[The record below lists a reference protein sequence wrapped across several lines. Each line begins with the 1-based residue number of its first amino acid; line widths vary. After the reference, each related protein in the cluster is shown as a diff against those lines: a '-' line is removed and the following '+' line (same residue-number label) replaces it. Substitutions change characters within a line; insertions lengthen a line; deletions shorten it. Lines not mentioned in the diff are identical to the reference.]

1 MNDQTTED
9 IELANFCKYLSD
21 SPSVINGIFKSQKIR
36 FTQPA
41 VLNDPLEFNPSIKYP
56 RINTQYTKYSLDGI
70 LLPSADDYFRKTYI
84 IDQIN
89 NYGILS
95 LTRIPDSFSMWNFYS
110 NGHKGAA
117 LVFKVDFDKHSCML
131 SPTGERYPL
140 EKVTYDDEY
149 SFSLADVSP
158 NGRDEIPMEEIN
170 NKFFFKK
177 TSRWVDEQEWRM
189 VRPIHDRDDFD
200 INELQKLYL
209 FDFSLD
215 CIESIIFGAM
225 MSVENKILIQNCC
238 KNYQLSFLQAV
249 IIRNG
254 KGRDERT
261 GKIILIPEDSS
272 KPNSSIFQM
281 GPNSCIFDE
290 EQIRHKET
298 LSIKEISEHPY
309 FDIDKEF
316 FLNFYERK
324 LRKQDTQHGAGE
336 GRS

>member
-1 MNDQTTED
+1 MNDQTTEN
-9 IELANFCKYLSD
+9 IKLVNFCKYLSD
-21 SPSVINGIFKSQKIR
+21 NSSVINGIFKLQKIR

-41 VLNDPLEFNPSIKYP
+41 ALNDPLEFNPSIKYP
-56 RINTQYTKYSLDGI
+56 RIDTQYTKCSLDGI

-95 LTRIPDSFSMWNFYS
+95 LTRKRDSFSMWNLYS
-110 NGHKGAA
+110 NGHKGAV
-117 LVFKVDFDKHSCML
+117 LVFKIDFDKHSCML

-140 EKVTYDDEY
+140 KKVTYDDEY

-158 NGRDEIPMEEIN
+158 NDRDEIPMEEIN

-200 INELQKLYL
+200 INAPQKPYL
-209 FDFSLD
+209 FNFSLD

-225 MSVENKILIQNCC
+225 MSVENKVLIQNCC

-249 IIRNG
+249 IIQNE
-254 KGRDERT
+254 KGEDGRA
-261 GKIILIPEDSS
+261 GKIILIPEDLF
-272 KPNSSIFQM
+272 KPNSPIFQM
-281 GPNSCIFDE
+281 KPNSCIFDK
-290 EQIRHKET
+290 EQIRYKET
-298 LSIKEISEHPY
+298 LPIKEISEHPY
-309 FDIDKEF
+309 FDIDKEY
-316 FLNFYERK
+316 FLNCYKRK
-324 LRKQDTQHGAGE
+324 LEDGATP
-336 GRS
+336 